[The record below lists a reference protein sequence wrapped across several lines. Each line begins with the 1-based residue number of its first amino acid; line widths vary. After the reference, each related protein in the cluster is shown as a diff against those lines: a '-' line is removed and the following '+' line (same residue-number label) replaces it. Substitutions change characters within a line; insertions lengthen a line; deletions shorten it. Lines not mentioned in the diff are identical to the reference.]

1 MMMESSSNAGFAAAL
16 GIPLTTEEPTTPGLE
31 EKVYELNQIQAENIA
46 IEEAIIEPKPEPN
59 RPINELEE
67 QEEEERRRRKIL
79 QDEIEDKKKQ
89 EEEDDDHF
97 VDEELLRIT
106 ESNRHIPHID
116 PIVRL
121 RSKSMKRRQL
131 LVFSDPPRTDRS
143 KTDRITVT
151 SQYGVVNEKQRKKR
165 TYFAACDFSEESL
178 YALEWVMGTMMRDGD
193 SLYVLAVVN
202 REDNPDAVKAGGMTK
217 AKELEKASEAVTRE
231 ARRILNQMLLFDIT
245 LITCAVVG
253 RVKDVLA
260 KEIQKLPL
268 TMVVCGSKGRGTVKG
283 LFMGS
288 ISTFLVHN
296 SSVPV
301 SVIRPPNKKKSN
313 KKKSTKTPPSL
324 SESVKSGKI
333 AVDGLSKTV

>member
-1 MMMESSSNAGFAAAL
+1 MDNGSNAGFAAAL
-16 GIPLTTEEPTTPGLE
+16 GIPLTTEEPITPGLE

-59 RPINELEE
+59 RPMNELEE
-67 QEEEERRRRKIL
+67 QEEEEKRRKKIL
-79 QDEIEDKKKQ
+79 QDEENKKKQ
-89 EEEDDDHF
+89 EEEEEEEEEDDHF

-116 PIVRL
+116 AIVRL

-217 AKELEKASEAVTRE
+217 AKELEKTSEAVTRE

-324 SESVKSGKI
+324 SENNK
-333 AVDGLSKTV
+333 